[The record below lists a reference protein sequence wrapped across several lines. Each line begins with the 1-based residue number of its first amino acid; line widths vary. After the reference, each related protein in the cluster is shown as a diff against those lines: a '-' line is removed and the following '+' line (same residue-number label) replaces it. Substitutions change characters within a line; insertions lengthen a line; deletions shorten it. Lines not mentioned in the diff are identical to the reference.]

1 MISIYQITGK
11 VIYDHLVTIVSKRLL
26 HCRDAVFAFVIN
38 KSLMETYWGYPI
50 SYNPLILVAIGNSCL
65 NSYCCGDC
73 QMINF
78 QFHVSFYL
86 GW

>member
-38 KSLMETYWGYPI
+38 KSLMEMY
-50 SYNPLILVAIGNSCL
+50 
-65 NSYCCGDC
+65 
-73 QMINF
+73 
-78 QFHVSFYL
+78 
-86 GW
+86 